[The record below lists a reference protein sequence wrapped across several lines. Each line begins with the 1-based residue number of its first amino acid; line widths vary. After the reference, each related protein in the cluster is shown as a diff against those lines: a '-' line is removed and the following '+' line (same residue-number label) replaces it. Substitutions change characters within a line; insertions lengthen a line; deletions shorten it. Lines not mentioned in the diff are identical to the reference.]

1 MATKES
7 MLKQI
12 FADPQ
17 RRIYFLC
24 FFLSGF
30 CGLLYQ
36 TVWLRLAYASFG
48 VVTPVLSIVVSV
60 FMAGLALGSVIAGR
74 AVIPFCK
81 KLKLPAIQLYS
92 LTEVA
97 IGLGAVT
104 VPFCFQ
110 LGENWL
116 LSAGTTDSGS
126 YLFQSAVTIAGS
138 LLIWCTLMGFT
149 YPLMMAHIK
158 QTDIADD
165 SSFGFLYWANVC
177 GASCSVIVTAFILIE
192 LIGLRACLFVGCAL
206 NIVVAVMAL
215 TLRKQALKENIE
227 EKCEEIEE
235 QQSHAHP
242 SPLLFVVLFL
252 TGFIAMAFEII
263 WTRSFMPVLGTVIY
277 SFALLLFV
285 YLISTALGSQR
296 YVFDK
301 RRGTT
306 LSFEKLIIAAA
317 GTALL
322 PTLLNGFNT
331 EVIYLS
337 LNYLAETGPRAM
349 LTLVS
354 IAPFSFVLGYLT
366 PQLIDK
372 CSSGL
377 PGIAGKAYAIN
388 SIGCIVGPMVAS
400 YILLPQLGAR
410 LGGLLLALALIV
422 LALKVVWQGTLPK
435 ARRLLWTATLA
446 AGLGVGVFVCGSYEE
461 PRIGGAQTYRD
472 YAATS
477 LLWGH
482 GETAELIINGRRI
495 ALIRPWVKM
504 ESHLPIVLHDSP
516 VKSVLVI
523 CLGMGTSFRSAMSWT
538 PDVTVVELVP
548 GVKKG
553 LPYFYPDTVPNL
565 DKIVVDDGRRYL
577 KRANRM
583 FDIITID
590 PPPPIEAA
598 GSSLLYSK
606 EFCQQLHA
614 HLNPGGIL
622 QLWFPSDERAVL
634 AATVSSL
641 KESFANVRAFQSSEG
656 WGYHLIASDKPIVI
670 PDEQT
675 LRSLLSAAVLADL
688 GEGSEGK
695 DKEDPPTLL
704 MRVLQSEV
712 PVQEILAGKQ
722 GDLTDDKPIN
732 EYCLIRRIM
741 SGKPEEWHS
750 VKIRQQPESQSGS
763 H

>member
-1 MATKES
+1 MKS
-7 MLKQI
+7 QI

-17 RRIYFLC
+17 RRIYFIC

-60 FMAGLALGSVIAGR
+60 FMAGLALGSVLAGR

-81 KLKLPAIQLYS
+81 KLKLPAIQFYCF
-92 LTEVA
+92 TELA

-110 LGENWL
+110 LAESWL
-116 LSAGTTDSGS
+116 LSAGNTDSS
-126 YLFQSAVTIAGS
+126 AYLFQSAISIAAS
-138 LLIWCTLMGFT
+138 LVLWCTLMGFT

-158 QTDIADD
+158 QTDSADD

-177 GASCSVIVTAFILIE
+177 GASASVIVTAFILIE
-192 LIGLRACLFVGCAL
+192 LIGLRACLSVGCVL
-206 NIVVAVMAL
+206 NLVVAAL
-215 TLRKQALKENIE
+215 AWTLRQQALKENIE
-227 EKCEEIEE
+227 EKCIEIEE

-242 SPLLFVVLFL
+242 SILLYVVLFL
-252 TGFIAMAFEII
+252 TGFISMAFEII
-263 WTRSFMPVLGTVIY
+263 WTRQFMPVLGTVIY

-306 LSFEKLIIAAA
+306 LSFDKLIIAAA

-331 EVIYLS
+331 EAIYLS

-349 LTLVS
+349 IALIS

-388 SIGCIVGPMVAS
+388 SIGCIVGPLVAS
-400 YILLPQLGAR
+400 YFLLPQLGAR
-410 LGGLLLALALIV
+410 LGGLLLACSLIV
-422 LALKVVWQGTLPK
+422 LALKVIWQGSLPATK
-435 ARRLLWTATLA
+435 RLTWTIALA
-446 AGLGVGVFVCGSYEE
+446 AGLGLGVFYCGSYEE
-461 PRIGGAQTYRD
+461 PRIQGALTYRD
-472 YAATS
+472 HAATS

-482 GETAELIINGRRI
+482 GETAELVINGRRI

-504 ESHLPIVLHDSP
+504 ESHLPIILHQKP

-538 PDVTVVELVP
+538 PDVTVAELVP

-583 FDIITID
+583 YDIITID

-606 EFCQQLHA
+606 EFCRELRA

-622 QLWFPSDERAVL
+622 QLWFPSDEKAVL
-634 AATVSSL
+634 AATTSSL
-641 KESFANVRAFQSSEG
+641 QESFPHVRVFQSSEG
-656 WGYHLIASDKPIVI
+656 WGYHLLASDQPIVS
-670 PDEQT
+670 PDEKT
-675 LRSLLSAAVLADL
+675 LRSRLSPAVLADL
-688 GEGSEGK
+688 AEGSEGE
-695 DKEDPPTLL
+695 DKSDPPRLL
-704 MRVLQSEV
+704 LRVLDSEV
-712 PVQEILAGKQ
+712 PLAQVLAGKQ
-722 GDLTDDKPIN
+722 SEISDDRPIN
-732 EYCLIRRIM
+732 EYCLLRRM
-741 SGKPEEWHS
+741 TSGNPEEWHS
-750 VKIRQQPESQSGS
+750 VKIRKQPDSQ
-763 H
+763 